1 MFTNE
6 INLNSVAEIKKE
18 FTLFSLQQR
27 KMRGQLQIVQ
37 LGLYNNDGQA
47 ELLVDDDNLVKVK
60 YKVMMYFI
68 HLIDLNGLRRD
79 KNYENYDKNILVIFV
94 VKG

>member
-27 KMRGQLQIVQ
+27 KRRGQLQIVQ

-47 ELLVDDDNLVKVK
+47 ELLVDDDNLVK

-68 HLIDLNGLRRD
+68 HLID
-79 KNYENYDKNILVIFV
+79 
-94 VKG
+94 

>member
-27 KMRGQLQIVQ
+27 KRRGQLQIVQ
-37 LGLYNNDGQA
+37 LRRYA
-47 ELLVDDDNLVKVK
+47 ELLVDDDNLVK
-60 YKVMMYFI
+60 YKLMMYFI
-68 HLIDLNGLRRD
+68 HLIDLNGLKTD
-79 KNYENYDKNILVIFV
+79 KNY
-94 VKG
+94 

>member
-27 KMRGQLQIVQ
+27 KRRGQLQIVQ
-37 LGLYNNDGQA
+37 LRRYA
-47 ELLVDDDNLVKVK
+47 ELLVDDDNLVK
-60 YKVMMYFI
+60 YKLMMYFI
-68 HLIDLNGLRRD
+68 HLIDLNGLKRD
-79 KNYENYDKNILVIFV
+79 KN
-94 VKG
+94 